1 MGYEEIRIREEL
13 STRLRETFGF
23 SPLYRLWTLGD
34 LATAFARWN
43 GLPRSEDLISEE
55 PSRHQVRVNGQT
67 LYTHC
72 FLDALMLPFMLEDES
87 VEVRSRD
94 PINGE
99 EVTALVT
106 KGGVIEG
113 VPQSAVVSFGMAR
126 RGEGSAQEVLCP
138 YLNAFP
144 SGPEYR
150 RWAAE
155 TPEAV
160 TLTLSLGEA
169 FDLARDMAGGWD
181 IEGGACC

>member
-1 MGYEEIRIREEL
+1 M
-13 STRLRETFGF
+13 
-23 SPLYRLWTLGD
+23 
-34 LATAFARWN
+34 N
-43 GLPRSEDLISEE
+43 GK
-55 PSRHQVRVNGQT
+55 T

-72 FLDALMLPFMLEDES
+72 FLDALMLPFVLSGEP
-87 VEVRSRD
+87 VEVRSQS
-94 PINGE
+94 PTSGQ

-106 KGGVIEG
+106 EEG
-113 VPQSAVVSFGMAR
+113 VKGIPESAVVSFGMAR
-126 RGEGSAQEVLCP
+126 NGEGSTQKVLCP

-144 SGPEYR
+144 SGAEYR

-160 TLTLSLGEA
+160 TLGLSLGEA